1 MSPTGLHFQ
10 ARLSAAVPSGLLVA
24 ALLIT
29 GCSSDPS
36 TRSGLI
42 QPYRID
48 LPQGNYL
55 TRAMVEQVQPGMTR
69 EQVRAILGTP
79 LLGQIFHADR
89 WDYAFRYRHSDGRT
103 EQRNVS
109 VRFRDNAVT
118 QVIADPL
125 PEREDAADPAL
136 PGFKRPR

>member
-1 MSPTGLHFQ
+1 MS
-10 ARLSAAVPSGLLVA
+10 
-24 ALLIT
+24 
-29 GCSSDPS
+29 
-36 TRSGLI
+36 
-42 QPYRID
+42 
-48 LPQGNYL
+48 
-55 TRAMVEQVQPGMTR
+55 R

-79 LLGQIFHADR
+79 LLGQLFHADR

-109 VRFRDNAVT
+109 VRFRDARVT